1 MKKRFTFIALP
12 ILLLAG
18 SAYILG
24 YSTVF
29 TVSNVEIIGIKS
41 AINPGVSKGEKLARI
56 QPRVIATKFENL
68 AWVKN
73 AEVSRNWLNG
83 KVTIRIIERT
93 PIAIYNGKAFD
104 IEGKTFDLQGSG
116 TSELVQIQA
125 SDTKSALEAV
135 DLLTV
140 LDSQIKQSL
149 RTVTVQKT
157 GSLDLLLAQDSGTL
171 EIKWGLNSENELKTR
186 VYEEI
191 IALPE
196 NNRVTRIDLSAPHA
210 PIVK

>member
-125 SDTKSALEAV
+125 SDTKSALEAG

-140 LDSQIKQSL
+140 LDSQIQQSL
-149 RTVTVQKT
+149 RTVTVHKS
-157 GSLDLLLAQDSGTL
+157 GSLDL
-171 EIKWGLNSENELKTR
+171 
-186 VYEEI
+186 
-191 IALPE
+191 
-196 NNRVTRIDLSAPHA
+196 
-210 PIVK
+210 

>member
-116 TSELVQIQA
+116 TSKLVQIQA
-125 SDTKSALEAV
+125 SDSKSALEAV

>member
-73 AEVSRNWLNG
+73 AEVSRNWFNG

-125 SDTKSALEAV
+125 SDSKSALEAV

>member
-18 SAYILG
+18 SAYLLG

-73 AEVSRNWLNG
+73 AEVSRNWFNG

-93 PIAIYNGKAFD
+93 PIAIYNDKAFD

-125 SDTKSALEAV
+125 SDTKSALEAL

>member
-18 SAYILG
+18 SAYLLG

-73 AEVSRNWLNG
+73 AEVSRNWFNG

-125 SDTKSALEAV
+125 SDSKSALEAV

>member
-73 AEVSRNWLNG
+73 AEVSRNWFNG

-125 SDTKSALEAV
+125 RDTKSALEAV

>member
-18 SAYILG
+18 SAYLLG

-73 AEVSRNWLNG
+73 AEVSRNWFNG
-83 KVTIRIIERT
+83 KVTIRIIART

>member
-1 MKKRFTFIALP
+1 MKKRFTFITLP

-73 AEVSRNWLNG
+73 AEVSRNWFNG

-116 TSELVQIQA
+116 TSKLVQIQA
-125 SDTKSALEAV
+125 SDSKSALEAV

>member
-18 SAYILG
+18 SAYLLG

-41 AINPGVSKGEKLARI
+41 AINPGISKGEKLARI

-125 SDTKSALEAV
+125 SDSKSALEAV

-186 VYEEI
+186 VYEES

>member
-41 AINPGVSKGEKLARI
+41 AINAGVFEDKKLARI

>member
-18 SAYILG
+18 SAYLLG

-41 AINPGVSKGEKLARI
+41 AINPGISKGEKLARI
-56 QPRVIATKFENL
+56 QPRVIATKFENF

>member
-41 AINPGVSKGEKLARI
+41 AINPGVSMGEKLARI

-93 PIAIYNGKAFD
+93 TIAIYNGKAFD

>member
-41 AINPGVSKGEKLARI
+41 EINPGVSKGEKLARI

-73 AEVSRNWLNG
+73 AEVSRNWFNG

>member
-73 AEVSRNWLNG
+73 AEVSRNWFNG

-125 SDTKSALEAV
+125 SDTKSALGAV

>member
-18 SAYILG
+18 SAYLLG

-73 AEVSRNWLNG
+73 AEVSRNWFNG

-93 PIAIYNGKAFD
+93 PIAIYNDKAFD

-125 SDTKSALEAV
+125 SDSKSALEAV

>member
-18 SAYILG
+18 SAYLLG

>member
-41 AINPGVSKGEKLARI
+41 SINPGVSKGEKLARI

-104 IEGKTFDLQGSG
+104 IEGKTFDLQSSG

>member
-18 SAYILG
+18 SAYLLG

-116 TSELVQIQA
+116 TSKLVQIQA
-125 SDTKSALEAV
+125 SDTESALEAV

>member
-171 EIKWGLNSENELKTR
+171 EIKWGLNSENDLKTR

>member
-157 GSLDLLLAQDSGTL
+157 GSFDLLLAQDSGTL

>member
-83 KVTIRIIERT
+83 KVTIRIMERT

>member
-18 SAYILG
+18 SAYLLG

-125 SDTKSALEAV
+125 SDSKSALEAV

>member
-83 KVTIRIIERT
+83 KVTIRIMERT

-171 EIKWGLNSENELKTR
+171 EIKWGLNSENDLKTR

>member
-1 MKKRFTFIALP
+1 MKKHFTFIALP

-18 SAYILG
+18 SAYLLG

-41 AINPGVSKGEKLARI
+41 AINPGISKGEKLARI

-125 SDTKSALEAV
+125 SDSKSALEAV

-149 RTVTVQKT
+149 RTVTVQMT
-157 GSLDLLLAQDSGTL
+157 GSFDLLLAQDARTM
-171 EIKWGLNSENELKTR
+171 EVKWGLNSENELKTK
-186 VYEEI
+186 VYEAL

-196 NNRVTRIDLSAPHA
+196 NNRVTRFDLSAPHA

>member
-18 SAYILG
+18 SAYLLG

-93 PIAIYNGKAFD
+93 PIAIYNDKAFD
-104 IEGKTFDLQGSG
+104 IEGKTFDLQGSR

>member
-12 ILLLAG
+12 ILFLAG

-29 TVSNVEIIGIKS
+29 TVSNVEVIGIKS

-116 TSELVQIQA
+116 TSKLVQIQA
-125 SDTKSALEAV
+125 SDTESALEAV

-149 RTVTVQKT
+149 QTVTVQKT
-157 GSLDLLLAQDSGTL
+157 GSLDLLLAQDSGAL

-186 VYEEI
+186 VYQEI

>member
-73 AEVSRNWLNG
+73 AEVSRNWFNG

>member
-1 MKKRFTFIALP
+1 MKKRFTCIALP

-29 TVSNVEIIGIKS
+29 TVSNVEIIDIKS
-41 AINPGVSKGEKLARI
+41 SINPGVSKGEKLARI

-104 IEGKTFDLQGSG
+104 IEGKTFDLQSSG

>member
-210 PIVK
+210 PLVK

>member
-18 SAYILG
+18 SAYLLG

-125 SDTKSALEAV
+125 SDSKSALEAV

-191 IALPE
+191 IALRE

>member
-18 SAYILG
+18 SAYLLG

-41 AINPGVSKGEKLARI
+41 AINPGISKGEKLARI

-93 PIAIYNGKAFD
+93 PIAIYNDKAFD